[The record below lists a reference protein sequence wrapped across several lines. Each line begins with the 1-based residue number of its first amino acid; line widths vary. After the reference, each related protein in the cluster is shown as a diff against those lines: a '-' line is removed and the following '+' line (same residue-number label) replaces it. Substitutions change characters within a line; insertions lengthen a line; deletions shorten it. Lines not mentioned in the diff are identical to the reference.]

1 MFGGFIKMTQIPN
14 IKDKIGAAVS
24 YLTLGIWGLIWLL
37 ISSRSYFDQK
47 DFIRFHCYQSIF
59 VGLLYMFIPQGF
71 AILFSLI
78 IQILGLIPFLA
89 SVTKGLHVAHGIL
102 QQGFHYGLLALIVY
116 CVIFSLLGKYTN
128 IPYVSQIA
136 NRMLR

>member
-1 MFGGFIKMTQIPN
+1 MTTQLPDIKE
-14 IKDKIGAAVS
+14 KIGAAIT

-37 ISSRSYFDQK
+37 ISNRNYFDQK

-59 VGLLYMFIPQGF
+59 VGLIYMFIPQGF

-78 IQILGLIPFLA
+78 VQIIGLIPGTLF
-89 SVTKGLHVAHGIL
+89 VTDGIHVVHGIL
-102 QQGFHYGLLALIVY
+102 QSVFHYGLLALIIY

-128 IPYVSQIA
+128 IPYVSQLV

>member
-1 MFGGFIKMTQIPN
+1 MPTQIPN
-14 IKDKIGAAVS
+14 IKDKIGASVS

-89 SVTKGLHVAHGIL
+89 PVTNGLHVAHGIL

-116 CVIFSLLGKYTN
+116 CVIFSLFGKYTN
-128 IPYVSQIA
+128 IPYISQIA

>member
-1 MFGGFIKMTQIPN
+1 MTTQIPD
-14 IKDKIGAAVS
+14 IKDKIGAAVA

-37 ISSRSYFDQK
+37 ISSRNYFDQK

-78 IQILGLIPFLA
+78 TQILGLIPFLA
-89 SVTKGLHVAHGIL
+89 PIVEGLHVAHGFL
-102 QQGFHYGLLALIVY
+102 QTGFHYGLLALVVY
-116 CVIFSLLGKYTN
+116 CVIFSLFGKYTN
-128 IPYVSQIA
+128 IPYISQIA

>member
-1 MFGGFIKMTQIPN
+1 MPAQTPN
-14 IKDKIGAAVS
+14 IKEKVGAAVA

-37 ISSRSYFDQK
+37 ISSKNYFDQK

-71 AILFSLI
+71 AILFSLAVQI
-78 IQILGLIPFLA
+78 IGLIPKAAFITD
-89 SVTKGLHVAHGIL
+89 SMHVIHGII
-102 QQGFHYGLLALIVY
+102 QSVFHYGLLALVIY
-116 CVIFSLLGKYTN
+116 CVIVSLFGKYTN

>member
-1 MFGGFIKMTQIPN
+1 MPTQIPN
-14 IKDKIGAAVS
+14 IKEKFGAAVT

-37 ISSRSYFDQK
+37 ISGKNYFDQK

-78 IQILGLIPFLA
+78 IQIIGLIPIA
-89 SVTKGLHVAHGIL
+89 SPITNGLHAFHGIL
-102 QQGFHYGLLALIVY
+102 QSIFHYGLLALIIY
-116 CVIFSLLGKYTN
+116 CVVFSLFGRYTN
-128 IPYVSQIA
+128 IPYISQIA

>member
-1 MFGGFIKMTQIPN
+1 MPTQIPN
-14 IKDKIGAAVS
+14 VKDKIGAAVT

-37 ISSRSYFDQK
+37 ISSRNYFDQK

-59 VGLLYMFIPQGF
+59 VGLLFMFIPQGF
-71 AILFSLI
+71 SILFSLI
-78 IQILGLIPFLA
+78 IQIIGLIPGTLP
-89 SVTKGLHVAHGIL
+89 VIEPIHVFHGIL
-102 QQGFHYGLLALIVY
+102 QTAFHYGLLGLIIY
-116 CVIFSLLGKYTN
+116 CVIFSLFGKYTN